1 MLAQV
6 KKDCRYPIITAFG
19 GLEYVQYEYRAVP
32 VGQENSAKDNPYL
45 DLVDNPYIMDK
56 AVSSAETV
64 AKSQPLEGIAEDQLP
79 QEEETIVEVPVDA
92 KKKRGK

>member
-45 DLVDNPYIMDK
+45 DLVDNPYITDK
-56 AVSSAETV
+56 AVSNAEAV
-64 AKSQPLEGIAEDQLP
+64 ESQPLEKTTEDQLP
-79 QEEETIVEVPVDA
+79 QEEETIVEVPVD

>member
-45 DLVDNPYIMDK
+45 DLVDNPYITDK
-56 AVSSAETV
+56 AVSNAEAV
-64 AKSQPLEGIAEDQLP
+64 ESQPLEKTTEDQLP